1 VKKSIVLILFL
12 SRESRKWR
20 QTKSLIFIRLLTII
34 IRRRL
39 LTIIRGKKILIVRI
53 NHKRKREGK
62 GKGKR
67 KRNSRK

>member
-1 VKKSIVLILFL
+1 MKKSIVLILFL

-62 GKGKR
+62 GKR